1 MNKIYFSIDFN
12 NEWKLIICLI
22 KTGKKENINGTENGC
37 TMWQMF
43 IKKNIYHIY
52 QKVRIINRK

>member
-52 QKVRIINRK
+52 ISKS